1 MENVES
7 LKNGMKNF
15 MAIGADLST
24 NDKLSGIMS
33 KFIIVLVVV
42 LTLFWFINKTTLK
55 DRNCAS
61 IASLY
66 ADNSNKLHSINSN
79 SVEQYSLRD
88 YYIKTAYN
96 CCATGQF
103 KNDFVDACAL
113 KNVIKQG
120 ARCLDFEIY
129 TVNDEPVVATSST
142 LDRSIKETYNSMQFS
157 SVLSTIMNNAF
168 SSGGCANSNDPLILH
183 LRMKTN
189 IEETYNKMAE
199 IIKEKIEPS
208 GRLLDKE
215 YSYEFAGEQ
224 GSQNLGAEP
233 ICNFLE
239 KVIIIVNKSD
249 SNVVL
254 ENTELDEFTNMCS
267 GEVFMRAQNNHDIQ
281 YASNVEEIKQYNK
294 TCMTLCM
301 PDLSSNNNNINS
313 GMAMSLGCQMVA
325 MNFPNFDSNIEHY
338 CYIFDK
344 AGTAFVVK
352 PDYLRYT
359 PNNIEAPTEIP
370 DSYNFAPRKLS
381 FYGQDYTV

>member
-1 MENVES
+1 M
-7 LKNGMKNF
+7 
-15 MAIGADLST
+15 DLDSYT
-24 NDKLSGIMS
+24 NKLSGFMKKGTDLTTSNKLTGVMS
-33 KFIIVLVVV
+33 KFIIGLIIVMS
-42 LTLFWFINKTTLK
+42 LFWFINKTTLK
-55 DRNCAS
+55 DRNCKS
-61 IASLY
+61 ITSLY
-66 ADNSNKLHSINSN
+66 ADNSNKLHSINST
-79 SVEQYSLRD
+79 SVKQYALRD

-103 KNDFVDACAL
+103 KNDYVDSCAL
-113 KNVIKQG
+113 KNAIKQG

-129 TVNDEPVVATSST
+129 TVNNEPVVATSSV
-142 LDRSIKETYNSMQFS
+142 LDRTIKETYNSLTFT

-168 SSGGCANSNDPLILH
+168 SSGGCSNSNDPLILH

-199 IIKEKIEPS
+199 IIKGKIEPS
-208 GRLLDKE
+208 GRLLDKK
-215 YSYEFAGEQ
+215 YSYEFAGEH

-233 ICNFLE
+233 ICNFLG

-267 GEVFMRAQNNHDIQ
+267 GEIFMRAQNNHDVQ

-294 TCMTLCM
+294 KCMTLCM
-301 PDLSSNNNNINS
+301 PDLSPNNNNINS

-352 PDYLRYT
+352 PEYLRYT
-359 PNNIEAPTEIP
+359 ENTVAAPTALP
-370 DSYNFAPRKLS
+370 DSYNFAPRKMS
-381 FYGQDYTV
+381 FYGQDYQV